1 MGKAVHTVIMNDR
14 EYRFMLD
21 TIERLK
27 RDSVFSEDAKKLGDI
42 FRRDMPIP
50 ELQSPASGG
59 LLK

>member
-1 MGKAVHTVIMNDR
+1 MGKAVHTVIMTDW

-27 RDSVFSEDAKKLGDI
+27 RDSVFSEEAKKLGDI
-42 FRRDMPIP
+42 FQRDMPVP
-50 ELQSPASGG
+50 ELQPPANGG